1 MSDGFGVVSG
11 SGSCCAMP
19 GLSAKWPVDGACG
32 SAAWVIDAIAWR
44 GVFSDDRMNLDVGVP
59 GNSWIPSW

>member
-1 MSDGFGVVSG
+1 
-11 SGSCCAMP
+11 MP